1 MAEKIK
7 ITKAE
12 IAELYDITD
21 DESITPV
28 DIAIEQRD
36 QANATFEEFT
46 QSYDEKERKE
56 MREKENA

>member
-1 MAEKIK
+1 MPEKIK

-21 DESITPV
+21 DEPITPV

-36 QANATFEEFT
+36 QANATFEEFSE
-46 QSYDEKERKE
+46 SYDNAEFKKAKEDID
-56 MREKENA
+56 